1 MPQCGSGHPI
11 RGRTPPARP
20 AIKRGHRWG
29 ERRERFAPGF
39 IALQRKPADSVGV
52 SIRARRRSYTLDGA
66 ENWLPACLRDVAEAK
81 KALIERL
88 FGTHRAALQ
97 AFFYRRVRHQPD
109 ATDLAQEVYV
119 RMLRIRDPDTIQDI
133 EAYLFT
139 VASNLAREH
148 AAREGRRGITVDAQN
163 EAVIEDLAEPAA
175 LDAEIDTAQQVRR
188 LREMLRE
195 LPPRWHAAIVM
206 QYVYGLSQREIAE
219 RLGVSVSMVKKYLGK
234 ALGRCRCRMARL
246 G

>member
-1 MPQCGSGHPI
+1 M
-11 RGRTPPARP
+11 GREA
-20 AIKRGHRWG
+20 
-29 ERRERFAPGF
+29 APG
-39 IALQRKPADSVGV
+39 V
-52 SIRARRRSYTLDGA
+52 S
-66 ENWLPACLRDVAEAK
+66 LRDVGETK

-88 FGTHRAALQ
+88 FAAHRGALQ
-97 AFFYRRVRHQPD
+97 AFFYRRIRHHAD

-119 RMLRIRDPDTIQDI
+119 RMLRVRDPDTIRDM

-148 AAREGRRGITVDAQN
+148 TAREGRRGVTIGV
-163 EAVIEDLAEPAA
+163 EDGAALEELAEPIAF
-175 LDAEIDTAQQVRR
+175 DAQIDAAQQVKR
-188 LREMLRE
+188 LREILRE

-206 QYVYGLSQREIAE
+206 QYVQGLSQPQIAD

-234 ALGRCRCRMARL
+234 ALGRCRRQMVRL